1 MEKQQLRKNRLDLEF
16 HGEAQKT
23 NAYLILLT
31 TGILGFAGT
40 FIWLKD
46 AKFFYLGI
54 VMMLLVSGL
63 GVSFYQKSSQRM
75 KEILDEIEQ
84 LESNFS

>member
-1 MEKQQLRKNRLDLEF
+1 MEKLQLRKNRLDLEYQ
-16 HGEAQKT
+16 GEAQKT

-40 FIWLKD
+40 FVWLRD
-46 AKFFYLGI
+46 EKFFYLGTV
-54 VMMLLVSGL
+54 VMLFVLGL
-63 GVSFYQKSSQRM
+63 GALLYRKSSRRM

-84 LESNFS
+84 LE